1 MQKNEY
7 LGTTKRR
14 EMSTFLAIF
23 VWGCI
28 VVGAPAV
35 AGDGRPAF
43 IFGTVID
50 RESGE
55 PIPDVNVLI
64 VGTRNGS
71 TTDLRGKFSIGPLRQ
86 GFYVV
91 QFSHVAYERFQDTRY
106 LWPGDTAMYNIA
118 LAKRSIILEEVQ
130 LMAVRLTSTHV
141 WLGTSGQVLTR
152 ENIEGTGIRRFGDLI
167 QLMVP
172 GALILQMGPDLFI
185 DLNRS
190 NRRLSR
196 TPSRGYLR
204 NNNPLIILN
213 GMPIGK
219 SPLGLNLLIKP
230 EEIDKIVVLKG
241 IEADMY
247 GYEGRDG
254 VIQIETTP
262 QPDPSGLSL
271 LEKVL
276 YGAAALGGAILA
288 SLLFFQ

>member
-1 MQKNEY
+1 
-7 LGTTKRR
+7 
-14 EMSTFLAIF
+14 
-23 VWGCI
+23 
-28 VVGAPAV
+28 
-35 AGDGRPAF
+35 
-43 IFGTVID
+43 
-50 RESGE
+50 
-55 PIPDVNVLI
+55 
-64 VGTRNGS
+64 
-71 TTDLRGKFSIGPLRQ
+71 
-86 GFYVV
+86 
-91 QFSHVAYERFQDTRY
+91 
-106 LWPGDTAMYNIA
+106 MYNIA
-118 LAKRSIILEEVQ
+118 LAKRSIILEEIE
-130 LMAVRLTSTHV
+130 LTAEPLPSTRV
-141 WLGTSGQVLTR
+141 WLGTSGQVFTR

-167 QLMVP
+167 QLMAP
-172 GALILQMGPDLFI
+172 GALIQQLGPDLFI

-190 NRRLSR
+190 SRKLSR
-196 TPSRGYLR
+196 TPPRGYLR

-230 EEIDKIVVLKG
+230 EEIDKIVILKG